1 MLRTEDV
8 KNDENS
14 IEVFVGCDVA
24 FLFDCGVEYLS
35 SINFRNTDDVTI
47 FVGLAEVTSPICDND
62 CLTSDDVTLCSNWDE
77 VMDVVS

>member
-1 MLRTEDV
+1 MLCSEDV
-8 KNDENS
+8 KNDENA

-24 FLFDCGVEYLS
+24 FLFDCRVEYLS

-47 FVGLAEVTSPICDND
+47 FVGLVEVTPSICDDD